1 MDDYDVIASLMGK
14 SEMSRH
20 FAALA
25 YTASVRAAQRRYEGR
40 ELDAAPDH
48 PAVELGPRECEFI
61 AARDS
66 FYLSTVSE
74 TGWPHVQHRGGPA
87 GFLRVVGLAT
97 LAFADFSGNRQYV
110 SVGNLAQ
117 NDRAA
122 LILMDYPNRRRL
134 KILGHVEIIDVSSPH
149 SDQLAG
155 TVTPQGDFLRGAVDA
170 DFLAKMN
177 LAGDAPGGRIE
188 RILVIRVA
196 AFDWNCSQHI
206 TPRFTESECRTHSFR
221 TTEPS
226 PTKEKS

>member
-1 MDDYDVIASLMGK
+1 
-14 SEMSRH
+14 MSRH
-20 FAALA
+20 FAAIA

-87 GFLRVVGLAT
+87 GFLRVVGPAT
-97 LAFADFSGNRQYV
+97 LAFADYSGNRQYV

-134 KILGHVEIIDVSSPH
+134 KILGHIEVIDVSSPH
-149 SDQLAG
+149 SNLPGGAASPLVG
-155 TVTPQGDFLRGAVDA
+155 NAAPQGDLSLGPRSLRGAVDA
-170 DFLAKMN
+170 DFLAKMIPP
-177 LAGDAPGGRIE
+177 GDAPGGRIE

-206 TPRFTESECRTHSFR
+206 TPRFTESECQTRASH

-226 PTKEKS
+226 LTKEQP